1 MSGKHLN
8 DISKVYLDTIANVK
22 KAETDADIKRWEDL
36 GGPTPGN
43 YRADDNSAK
52 LKEGRR
58 LRKSDWRQ
66 DLKEV
71 IDKPETEEKAEK
83 KVDEKK
89 GIKNKIVINPT
100 FKEAIQ
106 EIGGEL
112 LEVNAVDSLEKT
124 QEDTQKRQ
132 EAHKKQIEAKQKKVA
147 AMKKIVL
154 QKKMQAVRGGAGSD
168 ITAGYEPEGEL
179 IEGKKKGLDGKACW
193 DGYKL
198 AGTKKKGGKTVD
210 NCVKED
216 ELQEKDL
223 NAAER
228 RALPNK
234 DFVFPGKGEG
244 PEGKQRGAYP
254 INDKKHARAALAMA
268 AAHASPEKEA
278 KVKAAVKKKYPEI
291 EVQSEGLGSAVA
303 TGVKAAG
310 KWAVRQGIKVGGKAG
325 GKFVK
330 QVGKEVGKE
339 AVKAAGEVA
348 VETGKGVVDAAKKR
362 GRKAGENFATNVGK
376 PKDKKETN
384 ESVSTFKLLTTP
396 SSKNPGKGEKIG
408 KTVGGIAGGVAGSA
422 AGSAKGGK
430 VGGIAGGIAG
440 DIAGEKVGGA
450 IGQKFDKK
458 KPVKEGVLQMVKT
471 IGRKKKPEKKAE
483 KAMDAGA
490 RARRKLQQKDH
501 ETVNFLPMD
510 EAKVD
515 QGRSDYGKA
524 TIRNYRRSG
533 PGHGEPAMFDSENKR
548 GKTIDKRR
556 EEHKARRGVKG
567 AKVPAYKVDED
578 YYAGTGEKV
587 AAERKKRQDADNKA
601 YASRAKKAGFKS
613 TQDYTNT
620 VARYGGEDNYKKG
633 RGLGT

>member
-22 KAETDADIKRWEDL
+22 KVETDADIKRWEDL

-66 DLKEV
+66 ELKEV
-71 IDKPETEEKAEK
+71 IDKPETEEKALK

-112 LEVNAVDSLEKT
+112 LEVNAVDSVEKT
-124 QEDTQKRQ
+124 QDETQKKQ
-132 EAHKKQIEAKQKKVA
+132 EKHKKQLEQKQKKIA
-147 AMKKIVL
+147 AMKKLVL
-154 QKKMQAVRGGAGSD
+154 RKKMQAVGAGGGED
-168 ITAGYEPEGEL
+168 ITAGYEPEGE
-179 IEGKKKGLDGKACW
+179 
-193 DGYKL
+193 
-198 AGTKKKGGKTVD
+198 V
-210 NCVKED
+210 VV
-216 ELQEKDL
+216 EKDL
-223 NAAER
+223 SAAER

-291 EVQSEGLGSAVA
+291 DVQSEILGSAVA

-330 QVGKEVGKE
+330 KAGKE

-348 VETGKGVVDAAKKR
+348 VETGKGAVDAAKKR
-362 GRKAGENFATNVGK
+362 GRKAGEDFATNVGK
-376 PKDKKETN
+376 KKEVD
-384 ESVSTFKLLTTP
+384 ESVAAPAK
-396 SSKNPGKGEKIG
+396 KQEGKGEKIG
-408 KTVGGIAGGVAGSA
+408 KTVGSIAGGVAGSA
-422 AGSAKGGK
+422 AVAGPTLGVGSIAA
-430 VGGIAGGIAG
+430 GIAGST
-440 DIAGEKVGGA
+440 AGEKVGGE
-450 IGQKFDKK
+450 IGKKFDKK
-458 KPVKEGVLQMVKT
+458 KPVKEGVLSMVKS
-471 IGRKKKPEKKAE
+471 IGRKKKEKKAT
-483 KAMDAGA
+483 MDSTTD
-490 RARRKLQQKDH
+490 KIHQW
-501 ETVNFLPMD
+501 
-510 EAKVD
+510 
-515 QGRSDYGKA
+515 
-524 TIRNYRRSG
+524 RN
-533 PGHGEPAMFDSENKR
+533 
-548 GKTIDKRR
+548 
-556 EEHKARRGVKG
+556 
-567 AKVPAYKVDED
+567 
-578 YYAGTGEKV
+578 EKV
-587 AAERKKRQDADNKA
+587 RR
-601 YASRAKKAGFKS
+601 
-613 TQDYTNT
+613 
-620 VARYGGEDNYKKG
+620 
-633 RGLGT
+633 

>member
-22 KAETDADIKRWEDL
+22 KAETNADIKRWEDL

-66 DLKEV
+66 ELKEV

-100 FKEAIQ
+100 FKEAIE

-112 LEVNAVDSLEKT
+112 LEVNEVDSVQKT
-124 QEDTQKRQ
+124 QDDTQKKQ
-132 EAHKKQIEAKQKKVA
+132 EQHKKQVEAKQKKVA

-154 QKKMQAVRGGAGSD
+154 QKKMQAVRGGAGGD
-168 ITAGYEPEGEL
+168 ITAGYEPEGE
-179 IEGKKKGLDGKACW
+179 
-193 DGYKL
+193 
-198 AGTKKKGGKTVD
+198 V
-210 NCVKED
+210 VV
-216 ELQEKDL
+216 EKDL
-223 NAAER
+223 SAAER

-291 EVQSEGLGSAVA
+291 EVQSEGLGTAVVTA
-303 TGVKAAG
+303 GKAAG

-330 QVGKEVGKE
+330 KAGKE
-339 AVKAAGEVA
+339 AAKAAGEVA
-348 VETGKGVVDAAKKR
+348 VEAGKGVVDAAKKR
-362 GRKAGENFATNVGK
+362 GRKAGEDFATNVGK
-376 PKDKKETN
+376 KKE
-384 ESVSTFKLLTTP
+384 V
-396 SSKNPGKGEKIG
+396 
-408 KTVGGIAGGVAGSA
+408 
-422 AGSAKGGK
+422 
-430 VGGIAGGIAG
+430 
-440 DIAGEKVGGA
+440 D
-450 IGQKFDKK
+450 
-458 KPVKEGVLQMVKT
+458 EGVLQMVKT

-490 RARRKLQQKDH
+490 RARRILQQKDH

-510 EAKVD
+510 EADDKAYNYVVS
-515 QGRSDYGKA
+515 QLKKKYGKDA
-524 TIRNYRRSG
+524 VLTK
-533 PGHGEPAMFDSENKR
+533 H
-548 GKTIDKRR
+548 DKIKPPTAAQK
-556 EEHKARRGVKG
+556 KA
-567 AKVPAYKVDED
+567 A
-578 YYAGTGEKV
+578 
-587 AAERKKRQDADNKA
+587 DAH
-601 YASRAKKAGFKS
+601 RAKLAKQDHRDPTEKASDG
-613 TQDYTNT
+613 
-620 VARYGGEDNYKKG
+620 RYSDRYSN
-633 RGLGT
+633 RGSD

>member
-83 KVDEKK
+83 KIDEKK
-89 GIKNKIVINPT
+89 IKNKIVINPT

-112 LEVNAVDSLEKT
+112 LEVNAVDSVEKT
-124 QEDTQKRQ
+124 QQDTQQRQ
-132 EAHKKQIEAKQKKVA
+132 EKHKKQLEAKQKKIA
-147 AMKKIVL
+147 AMKKLVL
-154 QKKMQAVRGGAGSD
+154 RKKMQAVGAGGGED

-223 NAAER
+223 SAAER
-228 RALPNK
+228 RALPDK
-234 DFVFPGKGEG
+234 DFALPGKGEG

-291 EVQSEGLGSAVA
+291 EVSEGKAVG
-303 TGVKAAG
+303 TV
-310 KWAVRQGIKVGGKAG
+310 
-325 GKFVK
+325 VK
-330 QVGKEVGKE
+330 QLGRI
-339 AVKAAGEVA
+339 
-348 VETGKGVVDAAKKR
+348 AAKKLQSKKVK
-362 GRKAGENFATNVGK
+362 KAIYKKGK
-376 PKDKKETN
+376 EIVK
-384 ESVSTFKLLTTP
+384 
-396 SSKNPGKGEKIG
+396 
-408 KTVGGIAGGVAGSA
+408 
-422 AGSAKGGK
+422 
-430 VGGIAGGIAG
+430 
-440 DIAGEKVGGA
+440 KVGGA
-450 IGQKFDKK
+450 GLEGAVDAATDRARETGGNIVRDAGKK
-458 KPVKEGVLQMVKT
+458 KEVKEAAPLVAMAGKAALSGVAFAAGEAGVKKVLKSKEKKKEVDEGVLSMVKS
-471 IGRKKKPEKKAE
+471 IGKKKKEKKATMDSTTDKIHQWRKDKEKEERRKYVSDFDPIDKVNEADDKAYNYVVSQLKKKYGDGVLTKGDKMPQPTAAQKKKNAEIMAKRAKEDHRDPTE
-483 KAMDAGA
+483 KASD
-490 RARRKLQQKDH
+490 
-501 ETVNFLPMD
+501 
-510 EAKVD
+510 
-515 QGRSDYGKA
+515 GRYSDRYS
-524 TIRNYRRSG
+524 N
-533 PGHGEPAMFDSENKR
+533 R
-548 GKTIDKRR
+548 GSD
-556 EEHKARRGVKG
+556 
-567 AKVPAYKVDED
+567 
-578 YYAGTGEKV
+578 
-587 AAERKKRQDADNKA
+587 
-601 YASRAKKAGFKS
+601 
-613 TQDYTNT
+613 
-620 VARYGGEDNYKKG
+620 
-633 RGLGT
+633 